1 MLEESSSGYGSM
13 HDHGSHA
20 HAPSDSHAPAPSEK
34 KERNV
39 NMEAAYLHVL
49 GDLIQSV
56 AVFIAGILIWYKPSW
71 QIADPIC
78 TILFSFIVMYS
89 TVGIFKSTVNVLM
102 EGVPNSIEWEQVSRE
117 LKMIE
122 GVTEVHD
129 LHIWSISVGEY
140 LLIV

>member
-1 MLEESSSGYGSM
+1 M